1 MEIEVGIETLDG
13 SNGKSNGFL
22 RITSSSLGASL
33 VDHLSTIRFHAILCL
48 LFFFSFP
55 PPLFPPSFAH
65 FHRVM
70 TRGCLA
76 ARNHRLWRWL
86 EFREGRG
93 GGISTFAWRT
103 RAFSRDFFN
112 CQRWGGDASFRD
124 SWILP
129 SKRR

>member
-48 LFFFSFP
+48 LFFFS
-55 PPLFPPSFAH
+55 FPPSFAH

-112 CQRWGGDASFRD
+112 CQRWEGTRVSGILGFFR
-124 SWILP
+124 
-129 SKRR
+129 RNVVE